1 MDVTWCFSGVVFGD
15 CEESLVNPFQFGNK
29 FHIMTNENLLFELT
43 QPKHFKKHHLM
54 TLSLDRGLSLIEHL
68 CGQPEGMSLTALAD
82 ELDIP
87 RSACHR
93 LLSELQRRGYVRQV
107 RNQGEYLLTVKIASI
122 GLELL
127 SSKGIVDIAEPV
139 LERLAK
145 ASGELVRLSIVD
157 DDRLVW
163 VAKWQGTRAG
173 LRYDPDMGME
183 ARLSCTASGH
193 AWLLTLSDERA
204 LELVSRQGFGQP
216 KDYGPK
222 APTTVLSLLAL
233 LNAARQRGY
242 AMIDEVFAPGM
253 TAMAAPVVRGQET
266 VGVVSIAGPRQRLT
280 TARMQQ
286 LASELLAAAAEIGPI
301 SRISTLSGK
310 PQLGRS

>member
-1 MDVTWCFSGVVFGD
+1 MPSKRH
-15 CEESLVNPFQFGNK
+15 S
-29 FHIMTNENLLFELT
+29 
-43 QPKHFKKHHLM
+43 KKYLEIPVEKETFM
-54 TLSLDRGLSLIEHL
+54 TLALDRGLSLLEQL
-68 CGQPEGMSLTALAD
+68 CDQPEGMPLTALAD
-82 ELDIP
+82 ELEIP

-93 LLSELQRRGYVRQV
+93 LLGELQRRGYVRQL
-107 RNQGEYLLTVKIASI
+107 RSQGDYILTAKLASM
-122 GLELL
+122 GLGLL
-127 SSKGIVDIAEPV
+127 SSKGIIDIAEPI

-145 ASGELVRLSIVD
+145 ESGELVRLSIVD

-163 VAKWQGTRAG
+163 VAKSQGTRMG

-222 APTTVLSLLAL
+222 APTTVMSLLEMIHV
-233 LNAARQRGY
+233 ARTRGY

-253 TAMAAPVVRGQET
+253 TAMAAPVVRGRET

-280 TARMQQ
+280 SARMQK
-286 LASELLAAAAEIGPI
+286 LSSSVLAATAELGPI

-310 PQLGRS
+310 PKLGRS